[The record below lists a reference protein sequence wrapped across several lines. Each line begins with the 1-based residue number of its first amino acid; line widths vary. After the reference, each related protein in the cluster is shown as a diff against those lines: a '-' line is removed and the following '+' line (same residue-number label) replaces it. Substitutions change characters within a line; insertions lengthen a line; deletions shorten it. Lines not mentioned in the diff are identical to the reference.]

1 MGHEP
6 TTDRRRGDDGN
17 TFAEILVAIV
27 LMGTAIIA
35 VIGGIRGVIS
45 ASKVNEQQARVEAVL
60 TSASDRLRAADY
72 VPCPDL
78 DGDYGQL
85 SAAAA
90 AAVGWDG
97 ETVDI
102 IEVQYWDASAGGS
115 TASGDQIEADGAW
128 SDVNSLVTAS
138 GCQSDINLTTSRTL
152 QKLTI
157 EVTSPNGNIT
167 RSIEVVKSPI
177 VPNTQNG

>member
-90 AAVGWDG
+90 AAGAVAVLGSA
-97 ETVDI
+97 
-102 IEVQYWDASAGGS
+102 ASPRAAS
-115 TASGDQIEADGAW
+115 TARAIVDGVGD
-128 SDVNSLVTAS
+128 
-138 GCQSDINLTTSRTL
+138 
-152 QKLTI
+152 
-157 EVTSPNGNIT
+157 
-167 RSIEVVKSPI
+167 
-177 VPNTQNG
+177 